1 MNNSYLIVYKHFTLY
16 KILEEL
22 NQDLNFE
29 ITEAKDERK
38 LKKKIQNLNNY
49 IILAKK
55 KISNLSNQLI
65 FDNYPIKISKLI
77 QNINIEFMKMNFSDQ
92 SKVNINNYVIDLNSR
107 EIFFGNDKL
116 KLTEKEVNIII
127 YLSKQNKPVRIEELE
142 KNVWQYQTALETHTV
157 ETHIYRLRKKFIKIF
172 KDKNFILSKKNGYQI
187 Q

>member
-55 KISNLSNQLI
+55 K
-65 FDNYPIKISKLI
+65 
-77 QNINIEFMKMNFSDQ
+77 NF
-92 SKVNINNYVIDLNSR
+92 
-107 EIFFGNDKL
+107 
-116 KLTEKEVNIII
+116 
-127 YLSKQNKPVRIEELE
+127 
-142 KNVWQYQTALETHTV
+142 
-157 ETHIYRLRKKFIKIF
+157 
-172 KDKNFILSKKNGYQI
+172 
-187 Q
+187 